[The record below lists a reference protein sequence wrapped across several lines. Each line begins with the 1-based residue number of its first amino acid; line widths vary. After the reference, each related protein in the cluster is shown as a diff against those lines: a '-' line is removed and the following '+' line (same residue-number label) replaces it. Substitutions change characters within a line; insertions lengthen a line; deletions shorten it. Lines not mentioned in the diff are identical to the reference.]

1 MNAIIKRIKDAVI
14 SGEIA
19 PILVV
24 GDLMLDEYHWCNVKR
39 ISPEAPVPVCKVNNT
54 TLSLGGAGNVANNIQ
69 NLSVNTTIFG
79 FVGEDSSGDKLV
91 KLFKKNQINNDGVIK
106 TERPTILKSRVIAHQ
121 QQVVRLDR
129 EDDHPLSL
137 KERNQLF
144 KVFEKHIKNCSAVVI
159 SDYLKGTL
167 TESFISKIIT
177 TAKAHQKIVIV
188 DPKGESFLK
197 YKNATVI
204 TPNFSEFQAVV
215 GQKIKTEKEIFD
227 KGKQLL
233 KKLNIDALLL
243 TRSEKGMSII
253 RHDSKI
259 DISSDAKE
267 VFDITGAGDTVVA
280 VLTLALANGLDVEQ
294 AAKIANKAAGLV
306 VEKQGTATVSW
317 SEMENLAD
325 V

>member
-1 MNAIIKRIKDAVI
+1 MKNTVKNMKEAVQ
-14 SGEIA
+14 SGKLG

-24 GDLMLDEYHWCNVKR
+24 GDLMLDEYHWCRVNR
-39 ISPEAPVPVCKVNNT
+39 ISPEAPVPVCKVEKT
-54 TLSLGGAGNVANNIQ
+54 TISLGGAGNVANNIQ

-197 YKNATVI
+197 YKKRNGYHA
-204 TPNFSEFQAVV
+204 
-215 GQKIKTEKEIFD
+215 
-227 KGKQLL
+227 
-233 KKLNIDALLL
+233 KL
-243 TRSEKGMSII
+243 
-253 RHDSKI
+253 
-259 DISSDAKE
+259 
-267 VFDITGAGDTVVA
+267 
-280 VLTLALANGLDVEQ
+280 
-294 AAKIANKAAGLV
+294 
-306 VEKQGTATVSW
+306 
-317 SEMENLAD
+317 
-325 V
+325 